1 MANNEAT
8 KKTTC
13 IIKRDIRCFL
23 YCVVVL
29 LHNQTSFLK
38 TEIINLSSLNFL
50 YLQSYIK
57 QSFFDL

>member
-8 KKTTC
+8 KKQRVSQKE
-13 IIKRDIRCFL
+13 IYAVFL

>member
-1 MANNEAT
+1 MRLQ
-8 KKTTC
+8 KKQRVSQKE
-13 IIKRDIRCFL
+13 IYAVFL

-29 LHNQTSFLK
+29 LHNQTSLK